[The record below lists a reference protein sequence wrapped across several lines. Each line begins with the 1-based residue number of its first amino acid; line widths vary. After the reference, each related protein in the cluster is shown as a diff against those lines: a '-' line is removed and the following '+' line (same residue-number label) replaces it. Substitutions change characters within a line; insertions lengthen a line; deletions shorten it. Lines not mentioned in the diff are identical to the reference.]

1 MERTTH
7 RTFGTRGR
15 VIAAA
20 ACVGLVG
27 AIAGVMAVTDGS
39 SAGTHTPTVS
49 STPVAHTTTGAS

>member
-1 MERTTH
+1 MARMAQ

-20 ACVGLVG
+20 ACVGLIG
-27 AIAGVMAVTDGS
+27 ALAGVMAATDGS
-39 SAGTHTPTVS
+39 SAGTHTPSVS